1 MPAPRRSMSD
11 MPASVERT
19 LTSFAVLLVGTADTV
34 VALVEGGEV
43 SRAAGRLSCKGMG
56 DLSDHAILTKSRD
69 KNPSR
74 GHPIPDAACDIPV
87 DEAGLTVD
95 MRVPYQQLKP
105 HVAAEP
111 SGMRNENL
119 RCLVGEYAP
128 ASGHAAVRA
137 MSEVASMC
145 LQVGEAERR
154 AAERAVVDNMKG
166 AYVSV
171 LAPSQLGVGICAVDY
186 VLIHAEKLGPRAV
199 IIYTDL
205 RNAYNEAW
213 RRTIIHIDCS
223 PLQLVMLALLA
234 SLSTASFLLVDDRSA
249 PLRSEDGVQ

>member
-1 MPAPRRSMSD
+1 MSMETAVLSTFKKRPAEAGGGGNKPWRGASALRERHMAELVRSWDDARTEASMSD

-19 LTSFAVLLVGTADTV
+19 PTLLRTW
-34 VALVEGGEV
+34 
-43 SRAAGRLSCKGMG
+43 
-56 DLSDHAILTKSRD
+56 
-69 KNPSR
+69 R
-74 GHPIPDAACDIPV
+74 G
-87 DEAGLTVD
+87 
-95 MRVPYQQLKP
+95 
-105 HVAAEP
+105 P

-137 MSEVASMC
+137 MSEVASC
-145 LQVGEAERR
+145 AS
-154 AAERAVVDNMKG
+154 K
-166 AYVSV
+166 
-171 LAPSQLGVGICAVDY
+171 LGVGICAVDY

-234 SLSTASFLLVDDRSA
+234 SLSTASFLPVDDRSA